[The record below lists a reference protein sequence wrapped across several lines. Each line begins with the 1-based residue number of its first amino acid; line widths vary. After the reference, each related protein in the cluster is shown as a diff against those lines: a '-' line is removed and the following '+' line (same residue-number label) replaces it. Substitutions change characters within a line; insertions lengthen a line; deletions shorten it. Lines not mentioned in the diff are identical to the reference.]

1 MISGMAYKTILT
13 NAAAGRNA
21 EPRISLALSLGR
33 LFDGVTLGVGP
44 DETAFL
50 GLADKAHAST
60 VWATESGPSLPAM
73 VARARCADLIVA
85 GPPGEG
91 DEEPDPA
98 GLIFETGAPVLLV
111 PDDMD
116 CLYPRTVMI
125 GWKNTAA
132 TRRAIADALAFLRV
146 AERTVLV
153 GLDEDGAA
161 PSRPEMEAVAQ
172 RLRRHGLRCDLLT
185 PSRIGR
191 SVADE
196 LVGMA
201 GSVGAELLVAGAFA
215 RSPWRE
221 GLFGGVTR
229 DLLSGPSM
237 PVLFSR

>member
-1 MISGMAYKTILT
+1 MLSRMAYKTIMT
-13 NAAAGRNA
+13 NAAARRNA

-33 LFDGVTLGVGP
+33 LFNGVTLGVGP

-50 GLADKAHAST
+50 RLADKAHAST
-60 VWATESGPSLPAM
+60 IWATESGPSLPAM

-91 DEEPDPA
+91 ADEPDPA

-116 CLYPRTVMI
+116 RLYPRTIVI
-125 GWKNTAA
+125 GWKRTAA
-132 TRRAIADALAFLRV
+132 TRRAIADALPFLHV

-153 GLDEDGAA
+153 ALDEDGAA
-161 PSRPEMEAVAQ
+161 PCRPEMEAIAR
-172 RLRRHGLRCDLLT
+172 RLTRHGLRCDLLT

-191 SVADE
+191 RVADE
-196 LVGMA
+196 LVGTA

-221 GLFGGVTR
+221 RLFGGVTQ
-229 DLLSGPSM
+229 DLLSGPPM